1 MALTTLKE
9 KLVKRLLEGSDDI
22 FTEFVIVGLEDS
34 LETICAEVERLV
46 NIKDLS
52 DLQHTDLNELYHD
65 GKATIRV
72 LKFYTTGYYNEESQ
86 LMNKAWDK
94 MMDQVF

>member
-1 MALTTLKE
+1 MSLTTTKE
-9 KLVKRLLEGSDDI
+9 KLVERLLEGSDDI

-72 LKFYTTGYYNEESQ
+72 LKYYTANYYNEQHQ

>member
-1 MALTTLKE
+1 MTNAKE

-72 LKFYTTGYYNEESQ
+72 LKYYTSGYYNEQSQ

>member
-1 MALTTLKE
+1 MTTLKE

-52 DLQHTDLNELYHD
+52 DIQHTDLNELYHD

-72 LKFYTTGYYNEESQ
+72 LKYYTAGYYTEQNQ
-86 LMNKAWDK
+86 LMTRALDK
-94 MMDQVF
+94 LFEMVF

>member
-1 MALTTLKE
+1 MTTLKE

-72 LKFYTTGYYNEESQ
+72 LKFYTTGYYNEQTQ

>member
-9 KLVKRLLEGSDDI
+9 KLVMRLLEGSDDI

-34 LETICAEVERLV
+34 LEAICAEVERLV

-52 DLQHTDLNELYHD
+52 DIQHTDLNELYHD

-72 LKFYTTGYYNEESQ
+72 LKYYTADYYTEQHQ
-86 LMNKAWDK
+86 LMSKAWNK
-94 MMDQVF
+94 LCEMVF

>member
-1 MALTTLKE
+1 MTTLKE

-72 LKFYTTGYYNEESQ
+72 LKYYTANYYNEQHQ